1 MRWRAIQQRARQA
14 ALTDLA
20 RLRKE
25 ARAEIHRL
33 ITFLDQSDPYV
44 MTELEEQDEREEG
57 GDSEPSLGS
66 FDRMTNQEKS
76 YRQVSVWC
84 LPLDLEA
91 DDCDRE
97 DGDPDEAMQQAP
109 EMCPCA

>member
-1 MRWRAIQQRARQA
+1 
-14 ALTDLA
+14 
-20 RLRKE
+20 
-25 ARAEIHRL
+25 
-33 ITFLDQSDPYV
+33 
-44 MTELEEQDEREEG
+44 
-57 GDSEPSLGS
+57 
-66 FDRMTNQEKS
+66 MTNQEKS

-84 LPLDLEA
+84 LPPGSDLEA

>member
-1 MRWRAIQQRARQA
+1 
-14 ALTDLA
+14 
-20 RLRKE
+20 
-25 ARAEIHRL
+25 
-33 ITFLDQSDPYV
+33 

-57 GDSEPSLGS
+57 GD
-66 FDRMTNQEKS
+66 DRMMNQEKS

-84 LPLDLEA
+84 LPLDLEP